1 MTPPTDQAIAALN
14 AHARQR
20 SADVRTRIEKAL
32 TAMRRSGATI
42 NINAVAV
49 RAGVTRKTIYNH
61 PDLWEKIRAHTT
73 IAPPP
78 EAAATDSSIV
88 SALRAQLTAN
98 DAELH
103 RLRAE
108 LRAKDVLIAT
118 LYGRLDT
125 ADE

>member
-14 AHARQR
+14 AHAQQR

-61 PDLWEKIRAHTT
+61 PDLREKIRAHTT